1 MKGLYIHIPFC
12 KRICSYCDFPKKV
25 PYNDLQILTYINHLK
40 KEILSYNLYFKEID
54 TIYIGGGTPNFLN
67 DEVLEDLLSFV
78 NNLNLKVKEYTIE
91 CNPEFL
97 SFKQATLFKKY
108 GINRISL
115 GVETFN
121 KKGLKLLNRGHNAK
135 DVKIAINNLKK
146 VGLNNI
152 NLDLIYDY
160 FKETYKTLKKD
171 LRKALS
177 FKVTHLSLY
186 SLILE
191 ENTLLKRKYKEED
204 INNDLSQK
212 MSNFINKTLAKKH
225 FIHYEIS
232 NYALKGYE
240 SLHNIKYWEKEE
252 YIGCG
257 MGATSYLN
265 HQRITNSYLINNYL
279 KDKDKYIEEL
289 SILDEK
295 KEFIIMGLRMLKGID
310 KEKYYKRFKTSLE
323 VDFNYSKLL
332 NLDLLIEN
340 NKTLKLTKKGLDL
353 GNIVFEEFI

>member
-160 FKETYKTLKKD
+160 FNETYKILKND
-171 LRKALS
+171 LKKALS

-186 SLILE
+186 SLIL
-191 ENTLLKRKYKEED
+191 KRKYNEED

-212 MSNFINKTLAKKH
+212 MSNYINKKLAKKH

-310 KEKYYKRFKTSLE
+310 KDEYYKLFKSDLKA
-323 VDFNYSKLL
+323 DFNYSKLL
-332 NLDLLIEN
+332 SLDLLIED
-340 NKTLKLTKKGLDL
+340 NKTLKLTKKVLDL

>member
-67 DEVLEDLLSFV
+67 DEVFEDLLSFV

-121 KKGLKLLNRGHNAK
+121 KKGLKLLNRGHNSK

-332 NLDLLIEN
+332 HLDLLIEN